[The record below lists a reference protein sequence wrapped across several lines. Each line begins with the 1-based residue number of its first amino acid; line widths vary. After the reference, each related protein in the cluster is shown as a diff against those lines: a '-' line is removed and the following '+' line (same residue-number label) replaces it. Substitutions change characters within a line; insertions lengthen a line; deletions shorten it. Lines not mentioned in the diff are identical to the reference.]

1 MEDGMSKIGF
11 IGLGTMGGPMAA
23 NLVKG
28 GHCVKGFDIRSDFIK
43 RHTDSG
49 GLEANNCADAAKET
63 EFLFTMLPTHQH
75 LETAIF
81 GEHGAYE
88 TLTKQTILIDMSTV
102 NPFESDKIR
111 QKLFNQGI
119 IMIDAPIGR
128 TSKEAKEGKSLLMVG
143 ASKTDLE
150 TVRPL
155 FDLLGD
161 TIVDCGGPGTGA
173 RMKIINNYMTTI
185 LNVLSAEALTLA
197 ASLGLETDTCLNVL
211 NQTPAGKGHLSTT
224 YPAKVLR
231 GDLSPAFMIDLA
243 LKDLK
248 IGNCLAH
255 ELNIPLKLGEVAT
268 SAYIAAQD
276 EGRGKQDWT
285 AIYESLLTQSKL
297 KI

>member
-1 MEDGMSKIGF
+1 MSKIGF
-11 IGLGTMGGPMAA
+11 IGLGTMGGPMAI

-28 GHCVKGFDIRSDFIK
+28 GHAVKGFDIDIDLVK
-43 RHTDSG
+43 QHADSG
-49 GLEANNCADAAKET
+49 GLEAKSCSHAAEKVD
-63 EFLFTMLPTHQH
+63 FLFTMLPTHQH

-81 GEHGAYE
+81 KENGALE
-88 TLTKQTILIDMSTV
+88 NLSKKTILIDMSTV
-102 NPFESDKIR
+102 NPFESDRIR
-111 QKLFNQGI
+111 KKLLDLEI
-119 IMIDAPIGR
+119 TMIDAPIGR

-143 ASKTDLE
+143 ANKADLE

-197 ASLGLETDTCLNVL
+197 TSLDIKISTCLSVL

-224 YPAKVLR
+224 YPAKVLN
-231 GDLSPAFMIDLA
+231 GDVSPAFMIDLA

-248 IGNCLAH
+248 IGNTLAKD
-255 ELNIPLKLGEVAT
+255 LNIPLKLGETAT
-268 SAYIAAQD
+268 SAYVDAQM

-285 AIYESLLTQSKL
+285 AIYQSLLHQSKL
-297 KI
+297 GD

>member
-1 MEDGMSKIGF
+1 MSDIGF

-28 GHCVKGFDIRSDFIK
+28 GHNVKGFDIDNNLISN
-43 RHTDSG
+43 HTKIG
-49 GLEANNCADAAKET
+49 GIAAKSCADAASNVD
-63 EFLFTMLPTHQH
+63 FLFTMLPTHQH
-75 LETAIF
+75 LKTAIF
-81 GEHGAYE
+81 NKEGAKE
-88 TLTKQTILIDMSTV
+88 TLERQTILIDMSTI

-111 QKLFNQGI
+111 RELLEGGVT
-119 IMIDAPIGR
+119 MIDAPIGR

-143 ASKTDLE
+143 ASKNDLE

-197 ASLGLETDTCLNVL
+197 ASLGLETTTCLNVL

-248 IGNCLAH
+248 IGNSLAK
-255 ELNIPLKLGEVAT
+255 ELNIPLKLGEVAK
-268 SAYIAAQD
+268 SAYITAQD

-285 AIYESLLTQSKL
+285 AIYESLLSQSKL
-297 KI
+297 KT